1 MGRQVEHLPCLR
13 FKEGDLYMEKILEV
27 KELTKLY
34 KNGRGIKNINFS
46 MEKGDIVGLLGPNGS
61 GKTTIMKTIMGLTHV
76 GEGSITVFGEDI
88 EKDVERTLKKVG
100 GLIERPAIFEH
111 LSAKDNLKMMAR
123 FYPNVDD
130 DRIEHVLNVVR
141 ISQYKKEK
149 CGKFSLGMKQRLGLA
164 LAILSEPE
172 LIILDEPTNGLDIEG
187 TVEIR
192 EIIKKMAAEKGT
204 SFLIASH
211 LAPEIEKT
219 CNKVAVVHE
228 GELLSFE
235 TMGEA
240 LRLNP
245 TLEDYFLSKVKDK
258 RGSVLI

>member
-1 MGRQVEHLPCLR
+1 
-13 FKEGDLYMEKILEV
+13 MEKILEV
-27 KELTKLY
+27 NQLTKLY
-34 KNGRGIKNINFS
+34 KNGRGVKNISFHI
-46 MEKGDIVGLLGPNGS
+46 EAGDIVGLLGPNGS
-61 GKTTIMKTIMGLTHV
+61 GKTTIMKTIMGLTH
-76 GEGSITVFGEDI
+76 GSEGSVTVFGN
-88 EKDVERTLKKVG
+88 DVEIDVETTLKKVG

-111 LSAKDNLKMMAR
+111 LSARDNLKMMAR
-123 FYPNVDD
+123 YYPNVDNA
-130 DRIEHVLNVVR
+130 RIDHVLEVVR
-141 ISQYKKEK
+141 ISQYQKEK

-164 LAILSEPE
+164 LAILSYPE
-172 LIILDEPTNGLDIEG
+172 LVILDEPTNGLDIEG

-192 EIIKKMAAEKGT
+192 EIIKKMAKEKGT

-219 CNKVAVVHE
+219 CNKVAIVHE

-235 TMGEA
+235 SMDEA

-258 RGSVLI
+258 RGSVVI